1 VDHYTPEQLDQVV
14 DNLAEVVVPAIPV
27 PERHIPVAVVE
38 HIQHTVEELELG
50 RAQARASYIQ
60 LEATV
65 EGTDTPVVE
74 LEDDIPVEQQSDLLN
89 ELERLEHH
97 IRNSHKGS
105 LRQVVVDQLEVE
117 QGLEELHIRQIE
129 VDQ

>member
-1 VDHYTPEQLDQVV
+1 MVDI
-14 DNLAEVVVPAIPV
+14 LAEVVVPAIPV

-74 LEDDIPVEQQSDLLN
+74 LEDDILVEQQSDLLN

-97 IRNSHKGS
+97 IRNSHKVYYGIYLS
-105 LRQVVVDQLEVE
+105 T
-117 QGLEELHIRQIE
+117 I
-129 VDQ
+129 

>member
-1 VDHYTPEQLDQVV
+1 VV
-14 DNLAEVVVPAIPV
+14 DNLVEAVVPAIPV

-38 HIQHTVEELELG
+38 HIQHIVEELELG
-50 RAQARASYIQ
+50 RAQVRVSYSQ
-60 LEATV
+60 LEAAV
-65 EGTDTPVVE
+65 EGIDTPVVG
-74 LEDDIPVEQQSDLLN
+74 LEGGNPVEQQSDLLN

-105 LRQVVVDQLEVE
+105 LRQVVVDQLEVA
-117 QGLEELHIRQIE
+117 LDPEELHIQQIE

>member
-1 VDHYTPEQLDQVV
+1 VV
-14 DNLAEVVVPAIPV
+14 DTLAELVVPAIPV
-27 PERHIPVAVVE
+27 LEPHIPVAVVG
-38 HIQHTVEELELG
+38 HIQHIAEELELD
-50 RAQARASYIQ
+50 RAQVRVSYSQ
-60 LEATV
+60 LEAAV
-65 EGTDTPVVE
+65 ESIDTPVVE
-74 LEDDIPVEQQSDLLN
+74 LEGDIPVEQQSDLLN

-105 LRQVVVDQLEVE
+105 LRQVVVVQLEVE